1 MNKKNIIFFKN
12 TQNPHLKFIEKDNL
26 NDYIIQI
33 IQTHM
38 KNKNLE
44 KVNLLDIG
52 GGKGWGKILYEKS
65 FINYYAL
72 DLKTSRKEDDI
83 TFIKGDITENNL
95 DLNMKFDIIFTK
107 DTFEHILNPWDATSN
122 ILNHLIND
130 GLFIF
135 LAPFSWRYHP
145 SPYDVFRFTH
155 TGVQYLFE
163 RFGGLKKI
171 DSGYIK
177 CGNIGGFWKNKKDK
191 TIDDDKF
198 KNCLEVIYV
207 GKRDIDYKFNINT
220 LDSDFSW
227 DHT

>member
-95 DLNMKFDIIFTK
+95 DLNITHNK
-107 DTFEHILNPWDATSN
+107 LP
-122 ILNHLIND
+122 
-130 GLFIF
+130 F
-135 LAPFSWRYHP
+135 L
-145 SPYDVFRFTH
+145 
-155 TGVQYLFE
+155 
-163 RFGGLKKI
+163 
-171 DSGYIK
+171 
-177 CGNIGGFWKNKKDK
+177 
-191 TIDDDKF
+191 
-198 KNCLEVIYV
+198 
-207 GKRDIDYKFNINT
+207 
-220 LDSDFSW
+220 
-227 DHT
+227 